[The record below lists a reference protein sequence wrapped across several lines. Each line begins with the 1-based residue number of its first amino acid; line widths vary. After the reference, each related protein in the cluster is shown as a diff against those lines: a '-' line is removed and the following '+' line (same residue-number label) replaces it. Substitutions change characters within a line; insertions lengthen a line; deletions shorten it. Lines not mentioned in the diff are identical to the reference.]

1 MNNLKLYGSY
11 YKVFKG
17 RHGIPDKITVIDI
30 DGDTITFIR
39 GHYTLEELTER
50 ADTIDE
56 AINSLC
62 LSKNK
67 CSADKILTKIS
78 PKQKAILD
86 KEDKEIQKMIYEAG
100 RALEEFKNGYR

>member
-62 LSKNK
+62 LPKNK
-67 CSADKILTKIS
+67 CSANKILTKIS